1 MYIGYV
7 QFLMIIFVFI
17 RSLGDNRLSNF
28 VFDSPLIAV
37 PLILIVFVCCSLIL
51 GYLDSKLGFREEEI
65 RNHSKSN
72 PVLMD
77 IQRSINE
84 LTEKVDQKAKN

>member
-17 RSLGDNRLSNF
+17 RSFGDNPLSNF
-28 VFDSPLIAV
+28 VFDRPLIAI
-37 PLILIVFVCCSLIL
+37 PLILLIFVFFSLVL
-51 GYLDSKLGFREEEI
+51 GYFDSKLGFREEEI
-65 RNHSKSN
+65 RNHSRSN

-77 IQRSINE
+77 IQRSIKE
-84 LTEKVDQKAKN
+84 LNDKIDQK

>member
-1 MYIGYV
+1 LVI
-7 QFLMIIFVFI
+7 
-17 RSLGDNRLSNF
+17 
-28 VFDSPLIAV
+28 
-37 PLILIVFVCCSLIL
+37 

-84 LTEKVDQKAKN
+84 LNAKVAQMEQGKSHKNLGEKDT